1 MEAALKG
8 KVAKAQFAVSTY
20 FLFGGTALAIWAVHI
35 PLIQDRTGVSITVLG
50 ALLIL
55 GGIGSISAMQLAGL
69 LIDKIG
75 AKTTTVAGGVMV
87 GLSLFGP
94 AFAVDAFTLGLAII
108 LLSFGLAAVDVPMNA
123 AALQVEALAERAIF
137 SAFHAY
143 WSLGGIVGAGLGGLL
158 IAAKVDFTLS
168 LTVAGLAM
176 AVASLAVG
184 GWLLPNAPAPK
195 ASTKDE
201 GQQARLANR
210 SVLGLVVLAGLMSA
224 SAAVV
229 EGISNDWSAL
239 YYVEIVGTSE
249 AVAASGLAIFSAG
262 MVIGRLTVD
271 RIVERYGRGF
281 VIRGGAGV
289 AVIMVLILVFV
300 PEFWTASGA
309 WFGLG
314 LALSGIVPQIF
325 ALAGNIG
332 EPSHAGRNLAK
343 VVGLTYMAV
352 VIGPGMIGLLAGLV
366 PLNIALSWAAVLALF
381 VFLAEPWLRRS
392 ASK

>member
-1 MEAALKG
+1 MGTDG
-8 KVAKAQFAVSTY
+8 KLAVARARFAVSAF

-35 PLIQDRTGVSITVLG
+35 PLIQERTGVSIPVLG
-50 ALLIL
+50 ALLLL
-55 GGIGSISAMQLAGL
+55 GGIGSISAMQVAGL
-69 LIDKIG
+69 LIDKVG
-75 AKTTTVAGGVMV
+75 SKTTTIAGGVMV
-87 GLSLFGP
+87 GLSLCGP
-94 AFAVDAFTLGLAII
+94 AFASDALTLGLAII

-123 AALQVEALAERAIF
+123 AALQVEALANKAIF

-143 WSLGGIVGAGLGGLL
+143 WSLGGIVGAGLGGVL
-158 IAAKVDFTLS
+158 IGAGIDLTLS
-168 LTVAGLAM
+168 LIVSGSVM
-176 AVASLAVG
+176 ALASLVIG
-184 GWLLPNAPAPK
+184 RWLLPNAPSPK

-201 GQQARLANR
+201 GQQARIANR
-210 SVLGLVVLAGLMSA
+210 AVLGLVILAGFMSA

-239 YYVEIVGTSE
+239 YYVEVIGTGE
-249 AVAASGLAIFSAG
+249 AVAATGLAIFSAG

-271 RIVERYGRGF
+271 RIVEQRGRGF
-281 VIRGGAGV
+281 VIRGGAGI
-289 AVIMVLILVFV
+289 AVIMVMVLVLV
-300 PEFWTASGA
+300 PEFWIASLA

-352 VIGPGMIGLLAGLV
+352 VIGPGIIGLLAGIF
-366 PLNIALSWAAVLALF
+366 PLNIALVWAAMLALF
-381 VFLAEPWLRRS
+381 VFLAEPALHRS
-392 ASK
+392 ANK

>member
-1 MEAALKG
+1 MG
-8 KVAKAQFAVSTY
+8 VVAKAKFAVSTY

-35 PLIQDRTGVSITVLG
+35 PLIQERTGVSITLLG
-50 ALLIL
+50 TLLLL

-75 AKTTTVAGGVMV
+75 SKTTTIGGGVAV

-94 AFAVDAFTLGLAII
+94 AFATDAITLGFAII
-108 LLSFGLAAVDVPMNA
+108 LLSFGLAGVDVPMNA
-123 AALQVEALAERAIF
+123 AALQVEALAKKAIF

-143 WSLGGIVGAGLGGLL
+143 WSLGGIVGAALGGLL
-158 IAAKVDFTLS
+158 IGLGVDLTTSLS
-168 LTVAGLAM
+168 VTGVSM
-176 AVASLAVG
+176 ALASLAVG
-184 GWLLPNAPAPK
+184 RWLLPDAPAPK

-201 GQQARLANR
+201 HKQAKTSNR
-210 SVLGLVVLAGLMSA
+210 SVLGLVILAGFMSA
-224 SAAVV
+224 AAAVV

-239 YYVEIVGTSE
+239 YYVDIIKTSE

-271 RIVERYGRGF
+271 RIVENRGRGF
-281 VIRGGAGV
+281 VIRGGAGI
-289 AVIMVLILVFV
+289 AVLMVLILVFV
-300 PEFWTASGA
+300 PEFWTASLA

-352 VIGPGMIGLLAGLV
+352 VIGPGMIGILAGFF
-366 PLNIALSWAAVLALF
+366 PLNIALAWAALLALF
-381 VFLAEPWLRRS
+381 VFLAEPALHRS
-392 ASK
+392 ANK

>member
-1 MEAALKG
+1 MEAALRG
-8 KVAKAQFAVSTY
+8 QVAKAKFAVSTY

-35 PLIQDRTGVSITVLG
+35 PLIQERTGVSITVLG

-55 GGIGSISAMQLAGL
+55 GGLGSISAMQLAGL

-94 AFAVDAFTLGLAII
+94 AFAVDALTLGLAII

-123 AALQVEALAERAIF
+123 AALQVEALAEKAIF

-158 IAAKVDFTLS
+158 IAANVNFTLS
-168 LTVAGLAM
+168 LTISGLAM
-176 AVASLAVG
+176 AVASVAVG

-195 ASTKDE
+195 ASNKDE

-271 RIVERYGRGF
+271 RVVERKGRGF
-281 VIRGGAGV
+281 VIRGGAGF
-289 AVIMVLILVFV
+289 AVLMVLILVFV
-300 PEFWTASGA
+300 PEFWTASAA

-352 VIGPGMIGLLAGLV
+352 VIGPGMIGLLAGLF

-381 VFLAEPWLRRS
+381 VFVAEPWLRRS
-392 ASK
+392 AAK